1 MLMKLTPERERERE
15 SERERDRERQTERER
30 VEKKF
35 EGQKSFKFDWKKAAR
50 PNCDVKSTKQEKQI
64 IFRKVKKQFKI
75 FSCLIHKV
83 SNKIKIP
90 HLL

>member
-1 MLMKLTPERERERE
+1 MILTPERERER
-15 SERERDRERQTERER
+15 
-30 VEKKF
+30 VEKNLKV
-35 EGQKSFKFDWKKAAR
+35 KKVSNLIGRRRHR

-83 SNKIKIP
+83 SNIIKIP